1 MKLTQKQIDE
11 FKEQQK
17 ILKNKIQIYR
27 EGIWYPQQYNEQ
39 PECART
45 YWLEELE
52 KAINDINLEEGLIW
66 NIKIDKISD
75 AMYGWYVARYITSIE
90 NVVISE
96 FGTLISPM
104 NSIIVSYGV
113 AIYNILINKN

>member
-17 ILKNKIQIYR
+17 ILKNKIQIYM
-27 EGIWYPQQYNEQ
+27 EGILYPQQYNEQ
-39 PECART
+39 PECAQT
-45 YWLEELE
+45 YWLEKLE

-104 NSIIVSYGV
+104 NSIIGSYGV